1 MRIRICKSLESEENW
16 ATFGLQGF
24 CKLYPLSAGIAG
36 AGFEPAT
43 FGL

>member
-1 MRIRICKSLESEENW
+1 MTEPWGSV
-16 ATFGLQGF
+16 
-24 CKLYPLSAGIAG
+24 AGAAWPVYVRNAARRRRFLDSDSVIAG